1 MQPLGEVRRTRR
13 PSHRRCCR
21 ARRDPNPNPNP
32 NPGPN
37 PNPNPN
43 PYPNTKPSPHPNPNP
58 NQVTLGFEVGPDAY
72 EPTAA
77 EGPTSPAGYKAALAA
92 EMGVS
97 PDDVTVLAH
106 QNDDGQPW
114 AWG

>member
-1 MQPLGEVRRTRR
+1 MSTSSPPRLGLGLGLARIRT
-13 PSHRRCCR
+13 PTPTPTPNPNLNPT
-21 ARRDPNPNPNP
+21 PNPNPNVAP
-32 NPGPN
+32 AQGAVET
-37 PNPNPN
+37 
-43 PYPNTKPSPHPNPNP
+43 NT
-58 NQVTLGFEVGPDAY
+58 VTLEFGVGPDAY
-72 EPTAA
+72 DPTAT

>member
-1 MQPLGEVRRTRR
+1 MAPATVDVDVVPAQVRLRVRV
-13 PSHRRCCR
+13 S
-21 ARRDPNPNPNP
+21 PNPNPNP
-32 NPGPN
+32 NPNPQPNLNPTPN
-37 PNPNPN
+37 PNPNVAPAQGAVET
-43 PYPNTKPSPHPNPNP
+43 NT
-58 NQVTLGFEVGPDAY
+58 VTLEFGVGPDAY
-72 EPTAA
+72 DPTAT